1 MIKLA
6 PLHWENVRPFYK
18 WINDPEVIEYSMSAF
33 QSMSTE
39 AEIDK
44 WFAKTLQ
51 DEASLNLGIF
61 IEATNELV
69 GYAGISGI
77 SRLNQSGEY
86 FILIGEKA
94 YWGQGVGTEVTRQ
107 VLALGFGTQHLQRI
121 MLTVSEPNVGGLKAY
136 QRAGFQV
143 EGRLRKACL
152 RQGRFHDKIV
162 MSVLKD
168 EWPPLAY

>member
-1 MIKLA
+1 MTKLA
-6 PLHWENVRPFYK
+6 PLQWENVTHFYK

-33 QSMSTE
+33 QSMNTE
-39 AEIDK
+39 AEIDT

-94 YWGQGVGTEVTRQ
+94 YWGQGIGTEVTRQ
-107 VLALGFGTQHLQRI
+107 VLDLGFGAQHLQRI

-136 QRAGFQV
+136 QKAGFQV

-152 RQGRFHDKIV
+152 RQGQFHDKIV

-168 EWPPLAY
+168 EWPPLA